1 MYTAALP
8 AVLGGGQ
15 CWQRRCKCTYGAY
28 ARLNLYRFLRL
39 WQGSGG
45 VCGVAGGLGV
55 YGGDNG
61 DSKEG
66 EGGGGN
72 STEYVYTSE
81 RLESPPGVAEARS
94 EAVSADPKSIKICL
108 IAT

>member
-15 CWQRRCKCTYGAY
+15 WWQRRCKCTYGVY

-72 STEYVYTSE
+72 STEYV
-81 RLESPPGVAEARS
+81 
-94 EAVSADPKSIKICL
+94 
-108 IAT
+108 